1 MKTRDIAKIL
11 RSKMSTSDKKK
22 LLEREIDRP
31 STGKI
36 VAGVVVATL
45 LATGIAK
52 FISNKMKEKQM
63 LKDIENQEEV
73 EFWDAYYEK
82 YGSDIEDEL
91 DDIELDDIED
101 LDEEDVVK
109 F

>member
-11 RSKMSTSDKKK
+11 RSKMSTSDKKR

-36 VAGVVVATL
+36 VAGVVVATV

-52 FISNKMKEKQM
+52 FISNKIKEKQI
-63 LKDIENQEEV
+63 LKDIEDQEEV
-73 EFWDAYYEK
+73 EFWDAYYQK
-82 YGSDIEDEL
+82 YGMDIAEE
-91 DDIELDDIED
+91 IED
-101 LDEEDVVK
+101 LDDEDLDVEEDLD
-109 F
+109 FE